1 MGRISDAITLT
12 KDSGDSASQPRDSAG
27 DRFKGTFLRRRL
39 RVEDH
44 DSSWID
50 SIPERMTAASEG
62 DPESRVL
69 IGTDHDDRVMSAYKM
84 LRTRTL
90 KRVRQNN
97 WQVIGITSPVQGD
110 GKSLTSI
117 NLALSLARDQSVSVV
132 LVELDLRRPSICKQM
147 GVDPVR
153 GLSDYLDGS
162 CDIENVLFRPA
173 GTERLA
179 ILPSTE
185 VFENSSETLSSL
197 QVIELIETIKNKSPG
212 TIVVCDLPP
221 YLVTD
226 DVLAFAHMVDAFLI
240 VMTEGKTS
248 RDVVARGAEILE
260 ELPLLGVVLNKSDE
274 ATASYY
280 Y

>member
-1 MGRISDAITLT
+1 MSRISDAISIAKESGGDATRP
-12 KDSGDSASQPRDSAG
+12 KDRTN
-27 DRFKGTFLRRRL
+27 RFGGSFLRRRL
-39 RVEDH
+39 RGEDH

-50 SIPERMTAASEG
+50 SIEVRTTAASEG
-62 DPESRVL
+62 DKESRVL
-69 IGTDHDDRVMSAYKM
+69 IGPDQDDRVLSAYKM
-84 LRTRTL
+84 LRTRAL
-90 KRVRQNN
+90 KRIRQND
-97 WQVIGITSPVQGD
+97 WQVVGITSPVQGD

-117 NLALSLARDQSVSVV
+117 NLALSLAREQSMSVI

-147 GVDPVR
+147 GIDPAR
-153 GLSDYLDGS
+153 GLADVLDGGCELES
-162 CDIENVLFRPA
+162 ALFRPA

-179 ILPSTE
+179 ILPNIE

-197 QVIELIETIKNKSPG
+197 QMIELIESLKSKSPG
-212 TIVVCDLPP
+212 TIIVCDLPP

-226 DVLAFAHMVDAFLI
+226 DVLAFAPMVDAFLV

-248 RDVVARGAEILE
+248 RDVVTKGTEILE
-260 ELPLLGVVLNKSDE
+260 ELPLLGIVLNKSDE

>member
-1 MGRISDAITLT
+1 MSRISDAIAIAKESGGKT
-12 KDSGDSASQPRDSAG
+12 KKPGEKRNGFGGSL
-27 DRFKGTFLRRRL
+27 LRRRL

-50 SIPERMTAASEG
+50 SIQVRATDASDDNE
-62 DPESRVL
+62 ESRVL
-69 IGTDHDDRVMSAYKM
+69 IGPNQDDRVLSAYKM
-84 LRTRTL
+84 LRTRAL
-90 KRVRQNN
+90 KRVRQND

-117 NLALSLARDQSVSVV
+117 NLGLSLAREQSISVI

-147 GVDPVR
+147 GVDPQY
-153 GLSDYLDGS
+153 GLADVLDGS
-162 CDIENVLFRPA
+162 CELENALFRPA

-179 ILPSTE
+179 VLPNNE

-197 QVIELIETIKNKSPG
+197 QMIDLIETLKSKSPG
-212 TIVVCDLPP
+212 TIIVCDLPP
-221 YLVTD
+221 YLITD
-226 DVLAFAHMVDAFLI
+226 DVLAFAPMVDAFLV
-240 VMTEGKTS
+240 VMSEGKTS
-248 RDVVARGAEILE
+248 RDVVSKGTEILE
-260 ELPLLGVVLNKSDE
+260 ELPLLGIVLNMSDE

>member
-1 MGRISDAITLT
+1 MSRISDAISIA
-12 KDSGDSASQPRDSAG
+12 KESGG
-27 DRFKGTFLRRRL
+27 DLRKPADRLNRFGESFLRRRL

-50 SIPERMTAASEG
+50 SIQVRTTDASDG
-62 DPESRVL
+62 NDESRVL
-69 IGTDHDDRVMSAYKM
+69 IGPNQDDRVLSAYKM
-84 LRTRTL
+84 LRTRAL
-90 KRVRQNN
+90 KRIRQND

-117 NLALSLARDQSVSVV
+117 NLALSLAREQSISVI

-147 GVDPVR
+147 GVDPPY
-153 GLSDYLDGS
+153 GLADVLDGS
-162 CDIENVLFRPA
+162 CDLENALFRPA

-179 ILPSTE
+179 VLPNNE

-197 QVIELIETIKNKSPG
+197 QMIDLIETIKSKSPG
-212 TIVVCDLPP
+212 TVVVCDLPP

-226 DVLAFAHMVDAFLI
+226 DVLAFAPMVDAFLV
-240 VMTEGKTS
+240 VMSEGKTS
-248 RDVVARGAEILE
+248 RDVVAKGAEILE
-260 ELPLLGVVLNKSDE
+260 ELPLLGIVLNMSDE